1 MRILHVTVTEYPV
14 TTRGPKSFEG
24 NDGASYGSGGNDG
37 SCHAAAPIST
47 TRRTRR
53 S

>member
-37 SCHAAAPIST
+37 SCHAVPNGATP
-47 TRRTRR
+47 RTRR